1 MKHAVHH
8 DLNPELAKKAAEK
21 AWESYSERFAKYQ
34 PRAHWTSDSH
44 ADISFSA
51 KGIALK
57 GALDLAPGQIVLDLD
72 VPFVLRVFRKQA
84 VDVIDREIQKWVGK
98 ARAGEI

>member
-8 DLNPELAKKAAEK
+8 DLSQELARKAADK
-21 AWESYSERFAKYQ
+21 AWQSYSERFAKYQ
-34 PRAHWTSDSH
+34 PRAEWTSDSH
-44 ADISFSA
+44 ADISFKA

-57 GALDLAPGQIVLDLD
+57 GALDLEPGQIVLDLD